1 MVSQTCKRF
10 YTRVQWRSQRVAI
23 GPLSTNPEFN
33 ARDRKILIPMHVR
46 RLIKYLKV
54 EEYIRVIVQRKR
66 ASFPIS

>member
-23 GPLSTNPEFN
+23 GQLSTNPEFI
-33 ARDRKILIPMHVR
+33 AQDRKISIPVHVR

-66 ASFPIS
+66 ASLPVS